1 MALNIAHLA
10 QGKEL
15 PNFELYY
22 RNAKGKIEADRV
34 NVISFL
40 TTRGYFLYR
49 TSVNKYIFI
58 RIMDNIVCE
67 VGKKDLVDEIL
78 NFVHEHESRT
88 IYEAF
93 LTNISKFFN
102 DEFLRSLPAKA
113 VVFRKDKKDAMQIYY
128 QNCIVK
134 ITAVS
139 ISTHPYTELNGYIWE
154 SQILQRDFAITSING
169 ESDFAR
175 FVFNISNQEDNR
187 ASTICS
193 ALGFMLHNF
202 KNPAYCPAIILNDE
216 VISDNPEGG
225 TGKGILVKAIEQ
237 FVTTATEEGKTFS
250 FDKNFVYQKVNSDTK
265 LLFFQD
271 VNKSFDFERLFSVL
285 TDGIAIEKKGKDAI
299 YIPFVDSPK
308 IAITTNYAMKGS
320 GNSHE
325 RRRFEIEISQYY
337 NKTRNPYSE
346 FGKMMFTEW
355 DADEMSQFDNYM
367 VGCCQLYLSKGL
379 IAQELVNLPE
389 KRLMAETSHDFLE
402 FMETRELE
410 RVAKSDFYNQFIA
423 EYPHFLKSRYFSKQV
438 LSKWLKIY
446 AQYKGYTMPEKD
458 YIHLSIRYY
467 TFIKLQS

>member
-1 MALNIAHLA
+1 MGLNIAHLA

-15 PNFELYY
+15 PNFDLSY

-49 TSVNKYIFI
+49 TSVNKHIFI

-78 NFVHEHESRT
+78 SFVHEHESRT
-88 IYEAF
+88 VYEAF
-93 LTNISKFFN
+93 LANVGKFFN
-102 DEFLRSLPAKA
+102 DEFLRSLPAKQ
-113 VVFRKDKKDAMQIYY
+113 VQFRKDKKDAMQIYY

-134 ITAVS
+134 ITCDS
-139 ISTHPYTELNGYIWE
+139 ISTHPYSELSGYIWE
-154 SQILQRDFAITSING
+154 SQILQRDFTITTV
-169 ESDFAR
+169 EETCDFAK
-175 FVFNISNQEDNR
+175 FIFNISNQEDSR

-216 VISDNPEGG
+216 VISDHPEGG
-225 TGKGILVKAIEQ
+225 TGKGILIKAIEQ

-250 FDKNFVYQKVNSDTK
+250 FDKNFVYQKVNTDTK

-285 TDGIAIEKKGKDAI
+285 TDGISIEKKGKDAI

-346 FGKMMFTEW
+346 FGRMMFTEW
-355 DADEMSQFDNYM
+355 DSEQMAQFDNYM
-367 VGCCQLYLSKGL
+367 CGCCQLYLSQGL
-379 IAQELVNLPE
+379 IQQELINLPE
-389 KRLMAETSHDFLE
+389 KRLMAELSHDFIE
-402 FMETRELE
+402 FIDENLLTAGTSITRAGYYDKFKLNHKNS
-410 RVAKSDFYNQFIA
+410 RIAGRTFYAMLKNYCAFYKIPLHEQKTNGIWHFI
-423 EYPHFLKSRYFSKQV
+423 F
-438 LSKWLKIY
+438 
-446 AQYKGYTMPEKD
+446 
-458 YIHLSIRYY
+458 
-467 TFIKLQS
+467 

>member
-10 QGKEL
+10 QGREL

-22 RNAKGKIEADRV
+22 RNEKNKVEADRI

-49 TSVNKYIFI
+49 TSVNKHIYI

-78 NFVHEHESRT
+78 NFVHEHENRN

-93 LTNISKFFN
+93 LANITKFFN
-102 DEFLRSLPAKA
+102 DDFLRTLPAKHII
-113 VVFRKDKKDAMQIYY
+113 FRKDKKDAMQIYY
-128 QNCIVK
+128 ENCIVK
-134 ITAVS
+134 VTGQSIT
-139 ISTHPYTELNGYIWE
+139 THPYTELNGYIWE
-154 SQILQRDFAITSING
+154 SQILQRKFTITPVSETCDFAQFI
-169 ESDFAR
+169 
-175 FVFNISNQEDNR
+175 FNISNKEDKR
-187 ASTICS
+187 AVTICT

-202 KNPAYCPAIILNDE
+202 KNPAFCPAIILNDE

-225 TGKGILVKAIEQ
+225 TGKGILIKAVEQ

-285 TDGIAIEKKGKDAI
+285 TDGISIEKKGRDAV
-299 YIPFVDSPK
+299 YIPFTDSPK

-337 NKTRNPYSE
+337 NKKRNPLSE
-346 FGKMMFTEW
+346 FGRMMFTEW
-355 DADEMSQFDNYM
+355 DEPEMLQFDNYM
-367 VGCCQLYLSKGL
+367 IGCCQLYLKQGL
-379 IAQELVNLPE
+379 VAQELINLPE

-402 FMETRELE
+402 FMEDRELE
-410 RVAKSDFYNQFIA
+410 KVSKQDFYNQFVS
-423 EYPHFLKSRYFSKQV
+423 EYPHYLKNRYFTKQ
-438 LSKWLKIY
+438 LLTKWLRIY
-446 AQYKGYTMPEKD
+446 AQYNGYHLPEKD
-458 YIHLSIRYY
+458 YIYQSVRYY
-467 TFIKLQS
+467 TFEKLQS

>member
-10 QGKEL
+10 NGKEL

-40 TTRGYFLYR
+40 TTRGFFVYR
-49 TSVNKYIFI
+49 TSVNKHIFI

-67 VGKKDLVDEIL
+67 VGKKDLIDTIL
-78 NFVHEHESRT
+78 TFVHENESRT

-93 LTNISKFFN
+93 LTNVTKFFN
-102 DEFLRSLPAKA
+102 DDFLRTLPAKS
-113 VVFRKDKKDAMQIYY
+113 VVFRKDKKDAMQMYF

-134 ITAVS
+134 ITADTV
-139 ISTHPYTELNGYIWE
+139 STHPYSELSGYIWE
-154 SQILQRDFAITSING
+154 SQILQRDFKIVDVT
-169 ESDFAR
+169 EKCDFAK
-175 FVFNISNQEDNR
+175 FISNISNSDMKR
-187 ASTICS
+187 VITTCS

-216 VISDNPEGG
+216 VISDHPEGG
-225 TGKGILVKAIEQ
+225 TGKGILIKAIEQ
-237 FVTTATEEGKTFS
+237 FVQTATEEGKTFS
-250 FDKNFVYQKVNSDTK
+250 FDKNFVYQKVNTDTK

-285 TDGIAIEKKGKDAI
+285 TDGISVEKKGKDAV
-299 YIPFVDSPK
+299 YIAFKDSPK
-308 IAITTNYAMKGS
+308 VAITTNYAMRGS

-337 NKTRNPYSE
+337 NKTNNPYKE

-355 DADEMSQFDNYM
+355 DEDEMLQFDNYM
-367 VGCCQLYLSKGL
+367 ITCCQVYLRDGL

-389 KRLMAETSHDFLE
+389 KRLLAELSGDFLDFIDE
-402 FMETRELE
+402 NLILPGERITRAAYYEKFK
-410 RVAKSDFYNQFIA
+410 VAYKSSRIASRTFNGMLKKYCAFHNIVLAEQKSNGIWYFI
-423 EYPHFLKSRYFSKQV
+423 F
-438 LSKWLKIY
+438 
-446 AQYKGYTMPEKD
+446 
-458 YIHLSIRYY
+458 
-467 TFIKLQS
+467 